1 VEIPDTTEVLTETT
15 TQYLSEISGDGA
27 VFTFTQSTSDL
38 NALAPGDVMVSD
50 ATANSPSGFLRKVTS
65 VSSAGGQ
72 VVVTTEEA
80 TLEDAIESG
89 AAHIS
94 HALTPDQIQNGTQLK
109 GVTLATASQLQD
121 EFYFKLEDVVLY
133 DDDGNP
139 DTENDQITADG
150 SIRLEPGFDFS
161 LVVRGWKL
169 EELSFTTNAV
179 ETVELEIKAEIEL
192 LSVEKEKE
200 IARHYFNPIT
210 VMVGWLPVVIVP
222 VLTVNVGVDGSV
234 HVGVTTGVE
243 QQATLI
249 AGLRYAGAVWK
260 RLGGSRWRSWAIRLG
275 LRVTRH
281 NRL

>member
-1 VEIPDTTEVLTETT
+1 
-15 TQYLSEISGDGA
+15 
-27 VFTFTQSTSDL
+27 
-38 NALAPGDVMVSD
+38 MVSD